1 MGRSTRSVPRER
13 MSQEK
18 LDALIQKPVVLERE
32 PVEPRPILT
41 DTIAYDTMHPDEI
54 IQNFSAAVRNML
66 ARYQYDKEEYSRA
79 EQEMQD
85 ILHYIEMSTDKN
97 ANVGFKLYKQLAEV
111 RRRRRVCK
119 NEMDLLQPIYDS
131 FSGGEKLNALAQILG
146 TVRAAKQT
154 INSRAY
160 TLRTDILET
169 FIKGRD

>member
-1 MGRSTRSVPRER
+1 MGQSTRSVPRER
-13 MSQEK
+13 MSQAK

-32 PVEPRPILT
+32 HVEPRPILT
-41 DTIAYDTMHPDEI
+41 DTIDYDTMHPDEI

-66 ARYQYDKEEYSRA
+66 ARYQYNKEEYSRA

-85 ILHYIEMSTDKN
+85 ILHYIEMSADKN